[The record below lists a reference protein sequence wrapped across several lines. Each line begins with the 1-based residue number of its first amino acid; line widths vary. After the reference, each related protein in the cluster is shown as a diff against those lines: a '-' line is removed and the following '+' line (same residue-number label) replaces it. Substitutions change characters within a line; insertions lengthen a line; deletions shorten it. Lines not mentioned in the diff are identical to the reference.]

1 MKDGQRSRIC
11 RTLAVAY
18 TVGAVPKKPEKKKTC
33 KIAAKKPMSEDQLQ
47 DQVAEEY
54 MEEGEEAAGEN
65 TTEERHGPDSGS
77 CCPHKEH
84 VLAPDEE
91 NVDMTGNVA
100 ITGNVDMP
108 GNVACNSSN
117 TCPGDEEQVSYT
129 IKGKLH
135 LVMEKLETR
144 GDLHKEVT
152 DSRWWDA
159 IRSNGEDTGVRLRG
173 NYTMTDDEGDLFAYS
188 MPRRFKLHLAQEFA
202 RGMLEMRRCNIVHCD
217 IKPCNV
223 MLVTVPHAKEGKA
236 AVPGLKIIDFGEGNT
251 PEEAAGFVA
260 GTPGYQA
267 PEVVE
272 EGQCSF
278 ASDIYSAGVSLIELW
293 AGDMWAGAD
302 TRGEGY
308 LGQRCEV
315 LDALA
320 KIHKADPK
328 VAALLRR
335 CIAENPAHR
344 PSALQLLKGFKAISA
359 QAKGPARLIFRR
371 GRGWAANK

>member
-1 MKDGQRSRIC
+1 
-11 RTLAVAY
+11 
-18 TVGAVPKKPEKKKTC
+18 VG
-33 KIAAKKPMSEDQLQ
+33 
-47 DQVAEEY
+47 
-54 MEEGEEAAGEN
+54 
-65 TTEERHGPDSGS
+65 
-77 CCPHKEH
+77 
-84 VLAPDEE
+84 
-91 NVDMTGNVA
+91 
-100 ITGNVDMP
+100 
-108 GNVACNSSN
+108 
-117 TCPGDEEQVSYT
+117 YT

-135 LVMEKLETR
+135 LVMEKLESR

-159 IRSNGEDTGVRLRG
+159 IRSNGEDTGARLRA

-188 MPRRFKLHLAQEFA
+188 MPRRLKLHLAQEFA
-202 RGMLEMRRCNIVHCD
+202 HGMLQMRRCNIVHCD

-251 PEEAAGFVA
+251 PEEATGFVA

-272 EGQCSF
+272 DGLCTF

-344 PSALQLLKGFKAISA
+344 PSALQLLKGFKTMSA
-359 QAKGPARLIFRR
+359 QAQGPARLISRR
-371 GRGWAANK
+371 GRAWAANK

>member
-18 TVGAVPKKPEKKKTC
+18 SVREVLKKPEKQEDKKPENTEPQNKKPC
-33 KIAAKKPMSEDQLQ
+33 TLPAKKPEKP
-47 DQVAEEY
+47 VR
-54 MEEGEEAAGEN
+54 G
-65 TTEERHGPDSGS
+65 
-77 CCPHKEH
+77 CCPHTEH
-84 VLAPDEE
+84 VLAADEE
-91 NVDMTGNVA
+91 DVDRNLDSNANVHCT
-100 ITGNVDMP
+100 
-108 GNVACNSSN
+108 SSN
-117 TCPGDEEQVSYT
+117 SCTGEEDQVRYT

-135 LVMEKLETR
+135 LVMEKLESR

-152 DSRWWDA
+152 ASRWWDA
-159 IRSNGEDTGVRLRG
+159 IRSNGEDTGVRLRS

-188 MPRRFKLHLAQEFA
+188 MPRCFKLHLAQEFA
-202 RGMLEMRRCNIVHCD
+202 RGILEMRRCNIVHCD

-223 MLVTVPHAKEGKA
+223 MLVTVPHAKEGRA

-251 PEEAAGFVA
+251 PEEATGFVA

-272 EGQCSF
+272 DGLCSF

-359 QAKGPARLIFRR
+359 QAQ
-371 GRGWAANK
+371 GWAAKK

>member
-18 TVGAVPKKPEKKKTC
+18 TVSEVRKKPEKKKTC
-33 KIAAKKPMSEDQLQ
+33 RIAAKKPVSEDQLQ
-47 DQVAEEY
+47 DQVAEECL
-54 MEEGEEAAGEN
+54 EEGEQEAGEH
-65 TTEERHGPDSGS
+65 TVEEGHAPDVGG
-77 CCPHKEH
+77 CCPHEEH

-91 NVDMTGNVA
+91 NVDS
-100 ITGNVDMP
+100 TGNVD
-108 GNVACNSSN
+108 CNSS
-117 TCPGDEEQVSYT
+117 TACTGEEEKGSYT

-135 LVMEKLETR
+135 LVMEKLQSR

-344 PSALQLLKGFKAISA
+344 PSALQLLKGFKAVSA
-359 QAKGPARLIFRR
+359 QAQGPARLIFRR